1 MRPRGTGN
9 TGIERRFSRLW
20 LELSRSAEV
29 NMVRGKQLCL
39 GQGGMADSHVAR
51 NCKIESACY
60 VTVVASWRTGSLM
73 KYRQTIGHAHTIQQF
88 HVMQMT
94 RLTHQRNFSTKFQ
107 SEFSVVDRHR
117 ASAIAH
123 RHIKSIMP
131 PRSLGIEDTSRD
143 HCVGKQYKAG
153 GRQSGHTSDTKRHI
167 NAPSAS
173 ESGLR
178 AA

>member
-60 VTVVASWRTGSLM
+60 VTVVAS
-73 KYRQTIGHAHTIQQF
+73 
-88 HVMQMT
+88 
-94 RLTHQRNFSTKFQ
+94 
-107 SEFSVVDRHR
+107 
-117 ASAIAH
+117 
-123 RHIKSIMP
+123 
-131 PRSLGIEDTSRD
+131 
-143 HCVGKQYKAG
+143 
-153 GRQSGHTSDTKRHI
+153 
-167 NAPSAS
+167 
-173 ESGLR
+173 
-178 AA
+178 